1 MTKSD
6 AMANFAQQLKTI
18 IQDRGMTLSAAA
30 AMAGMDHGNF
40 SKIVNGKEN
49 VTLDRAER
57 IANALGVELCIKVR
71 EKRKNAVA

>member
-1 MTKSD
+1 
-6 AMANFAQQLKTI
+6 
-18 IQDRGMTLSAAA
+18 MTLSAAA
-30 AMAGMDHGNF
+30 TMAGMDHGNF

-49 VTLDRAER
+49 LTLERAER